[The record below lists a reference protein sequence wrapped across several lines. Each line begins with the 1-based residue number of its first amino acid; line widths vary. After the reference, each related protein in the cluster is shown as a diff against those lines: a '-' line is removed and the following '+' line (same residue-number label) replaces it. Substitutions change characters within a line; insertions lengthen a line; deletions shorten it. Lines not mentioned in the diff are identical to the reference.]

1 MKMENFEKTTY
12 TIGQLRKK
20 YVENA
25 YQTIFLST
33 FEYHKH
39 ELEIARFGARA
50 PRAGRVDVKRLIY
63 AKSNVDKVVGK
74 DFIKSHRYIYKK

>member
-1 MKMENFEKTTY
+1 MREIECERGFEDENGKFRKSTY
-12 TIGQLRKK
+12 IIGNLRKK

-33 FEYHKH
+33 FEYHKQ

-50 PRAGRVDVKRLIY
+50 PRAGTVDVKRLI
-63 AKSNVDKVVGK
+63 
-74 DFIKSHRYIYKK
+74 